1 MAFVNVS
8 PFLDAN
14 QPLYE
19 TVPNFAE
26 GRQQEIV
33 DALATAMGTAP
44 DTLVLDRTADPDHH
58 RCVITAV
65 SRTPQSLSESAF
77 AGVQAAMEHLDI
89 RTHQGVHPRVG
100 VADVIPLIPMRDAP
114 LTSLIATS
122 HELAVRIAEELKIP
136 VYCYEAAALRPERAP
151 LSFIRNR
158 GWEFL
163 RDAITDPLW
172 APDYGPKALHPTAG
186 ACMVG
191 VRFFLI
197 AFNIHLECGDL
208 DIARK
213 IASRIRATA
222 PGGLPGVRALGFRL
236 AQQDCVQVSVNLID
250 FRQTTLEKVFEWVE
264 RLATMAGVKIR
275 ESELIGL
282 IPEAATIGFD
292 MGRLRLKDWSED
304 RVLEHRIARIARI
317 ADSS

>member
-1 MAFVNVS
+1 MASVDTS
-8 PFLDAN
+8 PFLDSHL
-14 QPLYE
+14 PLYE

-26 GRQQEIV
+26 GRRPEIV
-33 DALATAMGTAP
+33 EAIATAMATAP
-44 DTLVLDRTADPDHH
+44 HTLLLDRTADPDHH
-58 RCVITAV
+58 RSVLTAV
-65 SRTPQSLSESAF
+65 SLTPQALTECAF
-77 AGVQAAMEHLDI
+77 LGVKSAMEHLDI
-89 RTHQGVHPRVG
+89 RGHQGVHPRVG

-114 LTSLIATS
+114 LQSLVATA
-122 HELAVRIAEELKIP
+122 HELSVRIAEELKIP

-163 RDAITDPLW
+163 REAITDPLW

-197 AFNIHLECGDL
+197 AFNIHLECADL

-213 IASRIRATA
+213 IAARIRATA

-250 FRQTTLEKVFEWVE
+250 YRQTTLEKVFEWVE
-264 RLATMAGVKIR
+264 RLATMDGIKIR

-304 RVLEHRIARIARI
+304 RILERRIARIA
-317 ADSS
+317 AS